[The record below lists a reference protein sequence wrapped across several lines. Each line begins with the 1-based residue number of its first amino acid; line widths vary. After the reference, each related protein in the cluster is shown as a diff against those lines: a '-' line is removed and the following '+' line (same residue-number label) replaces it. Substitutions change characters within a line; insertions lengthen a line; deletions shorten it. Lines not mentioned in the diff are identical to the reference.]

1 MNVFMMTDAQI
12 LELGFEALVDKLG
25 PTGMIRFIH
34 QFETGT
40 GDYTKDRHQ
49 WLEVSDVRTLANQI
63 QQAENDVKVKIGDIS
78 PMMEKEPD
86 AVDTYSLYTS
96 EPLNLTEWEKTAD
109 DLIAGGT
116 EMNVIPFH
124 IEGQIQTFEF

>member
-1 MNVFMMTDAQI
+1 MTDAQI

-40 GDYTKDRHQ
+40 GNYTKDRHQ

-63 QQAENDVKVKIGDIS
+63 QQAENSVEVKIGALS
-78 PMMEKEPD
+78 PMTEKEPD
-86 AVDTYSLYTS
+86 AVDTYSLYAS
-96 EPLNLTEWEKTAD
+96 DPSNLSEWEKTGD
-109 DLIAGGT
+109 DLTAEGT
-116 EMNVIPFH
+116 EMSVIPFH
-124 IEGQIQTFEF
+124 IEGQIQTFEL